1 MFLIYFVLLKVFS
14 KVFYFIS
21 SSVKRKSIDV
31 NTSKHYLKSA
41 IFLSLSGMRRRK
53 CPLKKYDL
61 ERVIIRK
68 VLIGGLE
75 VFQKKRCLTRKM
87 WSKNRGAGDPRNYGQ
102 ENPCCKSF
110 VTLSG
115 FAFLIFF

>member
-1 MFLIYFVLLKVFS
+1 MFLTYFVLLKVFS

-53 CPLKKYDL
+53 CHLKKYDL

-75 VFQKKRCLTRKM
+75 NISKKEVLDKKNVEQK
-87 WSKNRGAGDPRNYGQ
+87 
-102 ENPCCKSF
+102 
-110 VTLSG
+110 
-115 FAFLIFF
+115 